1 MIRWQRLRY
10 LPSIP
15 LGSDGRRVTA
25 SDEHRA
31 LSRRAAREGIVLLKN
46 DDSVLPLV
54 KGTSLALFGKGCA
67 DYVKGGGG
75 SGDVFISSC
84 RNIIDG
90 LEEREKEGVI
100 RLFHPTIDFYR
111 DYVTSEYAGGA
122 SPGLVKEPELDPAMV
137 EEARSFTD
145 TAVIVISRYSG
156 ENWDRI
162 AEGAPIFSTE
172 EGTKALLEMQAA
184 VFEHGDFYLSD
195 AERAMVDKVVSAFP
209 RVIVLLNTG
218 GVMDVSWIADDP
230 RIQGAMHV
238 FQGGMEGGPA
248 VADILLGYDSP
259 SGRLTDTYARRLED
273 YPSTDGFH
281 ESLDYVEYREDV
293 YVGYRYFSTIPGAE
307 EKVVYP
313 FGYGL
318 SYTSFRIGKTEGSN
332 KDLDVTI
339 SVDVENKGGYA
350 GRDVV
355 EIYAVPPAGRIGK
368 PKRVLCGFGKTGR
381 LEPGGKECLSI
392 SFSLANIATYDEYGI
407 ISKASFILEKGK
419 YSFLISDDGSSFVEA
434 GFSFD
439 LADDVIVSKHKPYC
453 APHRL
458 SRVMEA
464 DGSWKELVQDDASG
478 PKSAF
483 GRRTPE
489 EMDFIKPGIMALE
502 RIPESVEIPQLDD
515 VADGRISAEGF
526 VDSLPVDVLIDLC
539 GGKPNRGVAN
549 TYGIGGHEEYGIF
562 NLLTADGPAG
572 LRILPRCGITTTAWP
587 IETML
592 ASTWDTALVGE
603 VGNAGALE
611 VKENN
616 IGVWLCPA
624 VNIHRSPLCGRNFEY
639 YSEDPLLSGII
650 GSAFVKGV
658 QKNGIGVSLK
668 HFACNNKETNR
679 KDSDSRVSERALREI
694 YLRQFEIII
703 RESDPFSVMCSYNML
718 NGTRVSENHDLL
730 TGILREEWGYK
741 GIVVSD
747 WWTHGEDYLELLAGV
762 NVKMPTSFSDRLH
775 KAYDDGLITMEDLR
789 HNALLIISRMIGLE

>member
-1 MIRWQRLRY
+1 MSRWQRLRY

-25 SDEHRA
+25 SDEHKT

-111 DYVTSEYAGGA
+111 DYVASEYAGGA
-122 SPGLVKEPELDPAMV
+122 NPGLVKEPELDPAMV

-209 RVIVLLNTG
+209 RVIVLLNAG

-293 YVGYRYFSTIPGAE
+293 YVGYRYFSTIPGAA

-318 SYTSFRIGKTEGSN
+318 SYTSFCIGKTEGSN
-332 KDLDVTI
+332 KDLDVII

-381 LEPGGKECLSI
+381 LEPRGKESLSI
-392 SFSLANIATYDEYGI
+392 SFSLADIATYDEYGT
-407 ISKASFILEKGK
+407 ISKDSFILEKGK

-464 DGSWKELVQDDASG
+464 DGSWKELAQDDASG
-478 PKSAF
+478 PESAF

-502 RIPESVEIPQLDD
+502 RIPESVELPQLDD
-515 VADGRISAEGF
+515 VADGGF
-526 VDSLPVDVLIDLC
+526 RNATLHVKLIL
-539 GGKPNRGVAN
+539 
-549 TYGIGGHEEYGIF
+549 GH
-562 NLLTADGPAG
+562 
-572 LRILPRCGITTTAWP
+572 
-587 IETML
+587 L
-592 ASTWDTALVGE
+592 ALFKQ
-603 VGNAGALE
+603 L
-611 VKENN
+611 
-616 IGVWLCPA
+616 
-624 VNIHRSPLCGRNFEY
+624 
-639 YSEDPLLSGII
+639 
-650 GSAFVKGV
+650 
-658 QKNGIGVSLK
+658 
-668 HFACNNKETNR
+668 
-679 KDSDSRVSERALREI
+679 
-694 YLRQFEIII
+694 
-703 RESDPFSVMCSYNML
+703 
-718 NGTRVSENHDLL
+718 
-730 TGILREEWGYK
+730 
-741 GIVVSD
+741 
-747 WWTHGEDYLELLAGV
+747 
-762 NVKMPTSFSDRLH
+762 
-775 KAYDDGLITMEDLR
+775 
-789 HNALLIISRMIGLE
+789 

>member
-1 MIRWQRLRY
+1 MSRWQRLRY

-25 SDEHRA
+25 SDEHKT

-122 SPGLVKEPELDPAMV
+122 NPGLVKEPELDPAMV

-209 RVIVLLNTG
+209 RVIVLLNAG

-293 YVGYRYFSTIPGAE
+293 YVGYRYFSTIPGAA

-318 SYTSFRIGKTEGSN
+318 SYTSFCIGKTEGSN
-332 KDLDVTI
+332 KDLDVII

-350 GRDVV
+350 GLDVV

-368 PKRVLCGFGKTGR
+368 PKRVLCGFGKTARRRSLSGAGGAAALRRKERSGEDRRAAGSGHHRHHQFQHARRTEQRERFPLLQCEVERRPGMVAIAAEQRRRAR
-381 LEPGGKECLSI
+381 LLHRPAIAAAMVALVFRQERQPAPFRTLPDEVQSGHFTQCVEDADQLSKLIHRFCSCIRPGGGASEPG
-392 SFSLANIATYDEYGI
+392 
-407 ISKASFILEKGK
+407 
-419 YSFLISDDGSSFVEA
+419 A
-434 GFSFD
+434 GQ
-439 LADDVIVSKHKPYC
+439 AAIRH
-453 APHRL
+453 
-458 SRVMEA
+458 
-464 DGSWKELVQDDASG
+464 
-478 PKSAF
+478 
-483 GRRTPE
+483 
-489 EMDFIKPGIMALE
+489 
-502 RIPESVEIPQLDD
+502 
-515 VADGRISAEGF
+515 
-526 VDSLPVDVLIDLC
+526 
-539 GGKPNRGVAN
+539 NRS
-549 TYGIGGHEEYGIF
+549 
-562 NLLTADGPAG
+562 PAG
-572 LRILPRCGITTTAWP
+572 RFYSI
-587 IETML
+587 
-592 ASTWDTALVGE
+592 
-603 VGNAGALE
+603 
-611 VKENN
+611 
-616 IGVWLCPA
+616 CP
-624 VNIHRSPLCGRNFEY
+624 L
-639 YSEDPLLSGII
+639 
-650 GSAFVKGV
+650 
-658 QKNGIGVSLK
+658 
-668 HFACNNKETNR
+668 
-679 KDSDSRVSERALREI
+679 DSRRNLMWDRQWPVREKKRTFF
-694 YLRQFEIII
+694 LPE
-703 RESDPFSVMCSYNML
+703 P
-718 NGTRVSENHDLL
+718 
-730 TGILREEWGYK
+730 
-741 GIVVSD
+741 
-747 WWTHGEDYLELLAGV
+747 
-762 NVKMPTSFSDRLH
+762 
-775 KAYDDGLITMEDLR
+775 
-789 HNALLIISRMIGLE
+789 

>member
-1 MIRWQRLRY
+1 MSRWQRLRY
-10 LPSIP
+10 LPSLP

-25 SDEHRA
+25 SDEHKA

-46 DDSVLPLV
+46 DDSVLPLAH
-54 KGTSLALFGKGCA
+54 GSSLALFGKGIA

-90 LEEREKEGVI
+90 LEDREKEGVI
-100 RLFHPTIDFYR
+100 RLFHPTIDFYQ
-111 DYVTSEYAGGA
+111 DYVASEYAEGA
-122 SPGLVKEPELDPAMV
+122 GPGLVKEPELDPTLV
-137 EEARSFTD
+137 SEARSYAD

-156 ENWDRI
+156 ENWDR
-162 AEGAPIFSTE
+162 ASEGSPIFSTE
-172 EGTKALLEMQAA
+172 EGTKALLERQAA
-184 VFEHGDFYLSD
+184 IFEHGDFYLSD
-195 AERAMVDKVVSAFP
+195 AERAMVDMVVSAFP

-281 ESLDYVEYREDV
+281 ESLDYVEYHEDV
-293 YVGYRYFSTIPGAE
+293 YVGYRYFSTIPGAAE
-307 EKVVYP
+307 RVVYP

-318 SYTSFRIGKTEGSN
+318 SYTSFSIVKAEGSI
-332 KDLDVTI
+332 KELDVSLSI
-339 SVDVENKGGYA
+339 DVMNNGRYA
-350 GRDVV
+350 GRDVI
-355 EIYAVPPAGRIGK
+355 EIYAVPPAGSIGK

-381 LEPGGKECLSI
+381 IESGGKESLSI
-392 SFSLANIATYDEYGI
+392 SFSLADIATYDEYGAI
-407 ISKASFILEKGK
+407 FRDSFILEKGK
-419 YSFLISDDGSSFVEA
+419 YSFLISDDGISFVEA
-434 GFSFD
+434 GFSVD

-453 APHRL
+453 VPHHL

-464 DGSWKELVQDDASG
+464 DGSWKHLAQDDTSG
-478 PKSAF
+478 PDSAF
-483 GRRTPE
+483 ARRTPE

-502 RIPESVEIPQLDD
+502 RTPESIELPQLDD
-515 VADGRISAEGF
+515 VADGRISADEF
-526 VDSLPVDVLIDLC
+526 VKALPADVLIDLC
-539 GGKPNRGVAN
+539 GGKPNRGVSN

-572 LRILPRCGITTTAWP
+572 LRILPECGITTTAWP

-616 IGVWLCPA
+616 LGVWLCPA

-658 QKNGIGVSLK
+658 QKNGIGVSVK

-718 NGTRVSENHDLL
+718 NGKRVSESHDLL

-741 GIVVSD
+741 GIVISD

-775 KAYDDGLITMEDLR
+775 KAYDEGLITIEDLR
-789 HNALLIISRMIGLE
+789 HNALQIISRMIELE